1 MAFDRSDRDLITF
14 NIYGNIL
21 REDICS
27 QTFFLFFKF
36 VNH

>member
-27 QTFFLFFKF
+27 QTFFLLFKF